1 MTLTADQT
9 VTLVTPLRASNL
21 QAAHLHPTLTPFPTL
36 SSPHPRRGLSTCR
49 QVWGTVSAGR
59 SPSLPR
65 SGGNMPMSAGP
76 TRGNALSQKSAVQN
90 LEEPQMGE
98 SGRPASSRPQ
108 ERRRRIGRFNGKTK
122 LRNIS
127 RETRRRRPR
136 RRGLFPGARRRE
148 AVAKA
153 WVWRRRDGNA
163 GREAAGEKGKGGRRR
178 RGGVPVPVRQH
189 KQRRRPAHG
198 GRRRVREKETDE

>member
-1 MTLTADQT
+1 
-9 VTLVTPLRASNL
+9 
-21 QAAHLHPTLTPFPTL
+21 
-36 SSPHPRRGLSTCR
+36 
-49 QVWGTVSAGR
+49 
-59 SPSLPR
+59 
-65 SGGNMPMSAGP
+65 MPMSAGP

-90 LEEPQMGE
+90 LEERQMGE

-153 WVWRRRDGNA
+153 WVWRRRDRNA